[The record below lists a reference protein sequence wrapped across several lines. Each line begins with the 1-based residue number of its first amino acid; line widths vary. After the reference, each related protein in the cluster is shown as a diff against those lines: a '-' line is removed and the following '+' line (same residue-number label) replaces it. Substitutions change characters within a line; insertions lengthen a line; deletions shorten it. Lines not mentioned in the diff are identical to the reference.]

1 MLSVGPVPF
10 ICHCHSDLHAVGQGE
25 TASEVVRAL
34 LLEDCLPF
42 PFLKFE
48 VKESKDIVL
57 MI

>member
-1 MLSVGPVPF
+1 MLSVGSVPF
-10 ICHCHSDLHAVGQGE
+10 ICHCHSDPHTVGRVQ

-48 VKESKDIVL
+48 VTESKDIVL
-57 MI
+57 VT